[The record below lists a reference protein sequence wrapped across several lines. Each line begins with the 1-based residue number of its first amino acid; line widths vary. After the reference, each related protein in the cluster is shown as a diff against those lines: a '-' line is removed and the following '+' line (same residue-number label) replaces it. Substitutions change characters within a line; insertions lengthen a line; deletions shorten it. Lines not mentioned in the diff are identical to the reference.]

1 MEFQTYLKM
10 ILASISSRMEYRASF
25 IIFLF
30 TVLAFYIAQI
40 LAIVVIIYRF
50 QSIGGWKMGE
60 MAFLY
65 SLLVLSQGLVACA
78 MGGLLEFS
86 ELIRTGN
93 FDRALVRPLSPLLQI
108 IANGFDLTGI
118 VHISLGILSV
128 VIANSLVKI
137 DWTFIKICILLL
149 VVLGGSAI
157 LASIRILI
165 ATVAFWAVK
174 TDSLV
179 HLFVFSS
186 REFLLYPIN
195 IYSLPIRILLTFIF
209 PLAFINFY
217 PAHLFL
223 QKDTSTLFHPVFIY
237 GTFPVGILMLIFSI
251 ILWKYGQKHY
261 ESAGG

>member
-1 MEFQTYLKM
+1 MEISIYIKM
-10 ILASISSRMEYRASF
+10 ALASIASRMEYRASF
-25 IIFLF
+25 LIFLF
-30 TVLAFYIAQI
+30 TILAFYIAQI

-50 QSIGGWKMGE
+50 QSIGGWSMGE

-65 SLLVLSQGLVACA
+65 SLLVLSQGLVSCA

-93 FDRALVRPLSPLLQI
+93 FDRNLVRPLSPLLQV

-118 VHISLGILSV
+118 VHISLGILAV
-128 VIANSLVKI
+128 VIANQFVKI
-137 DWTFIKICILLL
+137 EWTAMKILILIL

-165 ATVAFWAVK
+165 ATIAFWAVK

-186 REFLLYPIN
+186 REFLLYPVN

-223 QKDTSTLFHPVFIY
+223 QKDSSTLFYPTFIY
-237 GTFPVGILMLIFSI
+237 GTFPVGIFMLTLSVIF
-251 ILWKYGQKHY
+251 WKYGQKHY